1 VSAATLTVCPSG
13 CTFSTIQ
20 AAIDAA
26 GSGDRIRIAA
36 GSYSENLNTGAK
48 DLSLT
53 GAGAG
58 KTTIDGDGSG
68 TVVTIGSGSVEIS
81 GVTITGGSGQFG
93 GGIRNISGTMTL
105 KNSRVTG
112 NTADLNGGGI
122 ANPGGGTVTIKAAR
136 SPATRRAAP
145 AASTPSA
152 WRRSATAP
160 SNATAPTTLSAP
172 SRRRAP
178 RSARRLPAD
187 GSPSHRVVILD

>member
-68 TVVTIGSGSVEIS
+68 TVVTIGSGSVEIG
-81 GVTITGGSGQFG
+81 GVTITGGSAQFG
-93 GGIRNISGTMTL
+93 GGIRNISGTLTL
-105 KNSRVTG
+105 NNSRVTG
-112 NTADLNGGGI
+112 NAAGSAGGI
-122 ANPGGGTVTIKAAR
+122 NTVR
-136 SPATRRAAP
+136 
-145 AASTPSA
+145 
-152 WRRSATAP
+152 TA
-160 SNATAPTTLSAP
+160 TLSNSTVQCNSPDDIVGPFTETGSKIGPPAP
-172 SRRRAP
+172 C
-178 RSARRLPAD
+178 
-187 GSPSHRVVILD
+187 